1 MEFSLNKLI
10 LELEKLNKDQLV
22 KESND
27 CLELFN
33 KKNENNFSFI
43 DLQINIDEKKKFGQ
57 IITGYFEKSIINFE
71 SNKNET
77 SLTLLMNCL
86 DTVRLISRDS
96 NAIDS
101 FDNDSLLSLIQQL
114 ARLDMN
120 KSLENETLTLKA
132 LKSISNLIYNGK
144 FAQNYYSNE
153 SMCLKLVDFVK
164 NFQLNTNKN
173 SENDLF
179 KLKILFLLTIFNKK
193 LRETLRDES
202 HLISY
207 LIKLIDIIPLNRMKL
222 NKTLNY
228 CFLTQTDVLFLI
240 EALKILY
247 NLTMDIDSVRKDA
260 ASIFN
265 TSNLSDLDKK
275 SQQQDANDQYYFSNL
290 VCILRDLLVCKLE
303 DDNNDDDDDKKQGL
317 MLNASK
323 LNDLHSNII
332 NLLTNVPAVYF
343 NQLVYS
349 NETKLSDLDKLESEF
364 EIARHYHNMKRMFR
378 LANLN
383 KKKNENNLEY
393 ELVNL
398 VKSDQDI
405 NYKGNNMEAI
415 AYILSFMSQ
424 HTCSY
429 LIKNKSLNSKDF
441 KFSNMSID
449 SIDHLYPV
457 LMLLSLM
464 CKKNKRIHSFVHL
477 KVLPPLIKQDLMNL
491 PQNGLSI
498 RNRLCRLM
506 TDPNLQLKR
515 LSAQFVFIL
524 CKESVNKLVKYT
536 GFGNA
541 AGLLAE
547 AGLMLS
553 GHGDLGAY
561 SSDSNDS
568 ETEDYKKYEKEIN
581 PITGRIEIDESSESN
596 DETDSKNNESKSCL
610 IKSSMFKKAKKRDIF
625 KGMTEEQKEYEAM
638 KLVEAF
644 DRLTKIGAVKPATIG
659 NDGKPIEISHV
670 LQLQETIKQDS
681 DEEKS

>member
-10 LELEKLNKDQLV
+10 LELEKLNKDQLE

-43 DLQINIDEKKKFGQ
+43 DLQLNIDEKKKFGQ
-57 IITGYFEKSIINFE
+57 IITDYLEKSIINFE

-101 FDNDSLLSLIQQL
+101 FDNDCLLSLIQQL
-114 ARLDMN
+114 AQFDTMN
-120 KSLENETLTLKA
+120 KSLENETLILKA

-193 LRETLRDES
+193 LREKLRDES
-202 HLISY
+202 YLISY
-207 LIKLIDIIPLNRMKL
+207 VIKLIDIIPLNRMKL
-222 NKTLNY
+222 NETLNY

-275 SQQQDANDQYYFSNL
+275 SQQQQDANDQYYFSDL

-303 DDNNDDDDDKKQGL
+303 DDNNNDDKKQGL

-364 EIARHYHNMKRMFR
+364 EIARYYHNMKRMFR
-378 LANLN
+378 LANSS
-383 KKKNENNLEY
+383 KQKNENNLR
-393 ELVNL
+393 
-398 VKSDQDI
+398 
-405 NYKGNNMEAI
+405 
-415 AYILSFMSQ
+415 
-424 HTCSY
+424 
-429 LIKNKSLNSKDF
+429 F
-441 KFSNMSID
+441 K
-449 SIDHLYPV
+449 Y
-457 LMLLSLM
+457 
-464 CKKNKRIHSFVHL
+464 
-477 KVLPPLIKQDLMNL
+477 
-491 PQNGLSI
+491 
-498 RNRLCRLM
+498 RN
-506 TDPNLQLKR
+506 
-515 LSAQFVFIL
+515 
-524 CKESVNKLVKYT
+524 
-536 GFGNA
+536 
-541 AGLLAE
+541 
-547 AGLMLS
+547 
-553 GHGDLGAY
+553 
-561 SSDSNDS
+561 
-568 ETEDYKKYEKEIN
+568 
-581 PITGRIEIDESSESN
+581 
-596 DETDSKNNESKSCL
+596 
-610 IKSSMFKKAKKRDIF
+610 
-625 KGMTEEQKEYEAM
+625 
-638 KLVEAF
+638 
-644 DRLTKIGAVKPATIG
+644 
-659 NDGKPIEISHV
+659 
-670 LQLQETIKQDS
+670 
-681 DEEKS
+681 